1 MEHSTIHPAKTVG
14 DLRVYAQ
21 KFKQN
26 QFCFK
31 FLLDEIAANYQVAY
45 QDGCVSVFRSTSG
58 LIPLK
63 SFSDKKTRDKLLL
76 ALLDEYLE
84 NGNYTSAGN
93 IYVDHLRVIN
103 TLNEKLRQ
111 TSFWQQQKRKNLKR
125 TISQLC
131 SEELE
136 GVYWCVGLA
145 FYYYCK
151 NSKGDKESFRT
162 EAKDFAISYLSAGT
176 LLLKKMTNKASFE
189 TRQEM
194 DDFLKNNLSRQQYAQ
209 LEKVWEKTGFISNES
224 QGIVDDWN
232 ELVFVQK
239 MLDRISEHDHYSFE
253 CICRQ
258 IDVARAKFVNRN
270 PNFSTVLR
278 ALKIIYDN
286 TPD

>member
-45 QDGCVSVFRSTSG
+45 QDGCISVFRSTSG

-239 MLDRISEHDHYSFE
+239 MLDRISEYDHYSFE

>member
-14 DLRVYAQ
+14 DLRAYAQ

-45 QDGCVSVFRSTSG
+45 QDGCISVFRSTSG

-111 TSFWQQQKRKNLKR
+111 TSFWQQQKRKSLKR

>member
-45 QDGCVSVFRSTSG
+45 QNGCISVFRSTSG

>member
-14 DLRVYAQ
+14 DLRAYAQ

-26 QFCFK
+26 QFCVK

-45 QDGCVSVFRSTSG
+45 QDGCISVFRSTSG

-84 NGNYTSAGN
+84 NGNYNSAGN

-103 TLNEKLRQ
+103 TLNEKLRL

-131 SEELE
+131 SEELG

-162 EAKDFAISYLSAGT
+162 EAKDFAVGYLSAGT

>member
-45 QDGCVSVFRSTSG
+45 QDGCISVFRSTSG

>member
-45 QDGCVSVFRSTSG
+45 QDGCISVFRSTSG

-162 EAKDFAISYLSAGT
+162 EAKDFAIS
-176 LLLKKMTNKASFE
+176 
-189 TRQEM
+189 
-194 DDFLKNNLSRQQYAQ
+194 
-209 LEKVWEKTGFISNES
+209 
-224 QGIVDDWN
+224 
-232 ELVFVQK
+232 
-239 MLDRISEHDHYSFE
+239 
-253 CICRQ
+253 
-258 IDVARAKFVNRN
+258 
-270 PNFSTVLR
+270 
-278 ALKIIYDN
+278 
-286 TPD
+286 

>member
-45 QDGCVSVFRSTSG
+45 QDGCISVFRSTSG

-84 NGNYTSAGN
+84 NGNYNSAGN

-111 TSFWQQQKRKNLKR
+111 TSFWQQQKRKSLKR

>member
-14 DLRVYAQ
+14 DLRAYAQ

-26 QFCFK
+26 QFCFE

-45 QDGCVSVFRSTSG
+45 QNGCISVFRSTSG

-162 EAKDFAISYLSAGT
+162 EAKDFAVGYLSAGT

>member
-136 GVYWCVGLA
+136 GLLVCRFGV
-145 FYYYCK
+145 
-151 NSKGDKESFRT
+151 
-162 EAKDFAISYLSAGT
+162 
-176 LLLKKMTNKASFE
+176 LLLLQK
-189 TRQEM
+189 
-194 DDFLKNNLSRQQYAQ
+194 QQ
-209 LEKVWEKTGFISNES
+209 G
-224 QGIVDDWN
+224 
-232 ELVFVQK
+232 
-239 MLDRISEHDHYSFE
+239 R
-253 CICRQ
+253 
-258 IDVARAKFVNRN
+258 
-270 PNFSTVLR
+270 
-278 ALKIIYDN
+278 
-286 TPD
+286 

>member
-45 QDGCVSVFRSTSG
+45 QDGCISVFRSTSG

-131 SEELE
+131 SEELK

>member
-14 DLRVYAQ
+14 DLRAYAQ

-45 QDGCVSVFRSTSG
+45 QNGCISVFRSTSG

-151 NSKGDKESFRT
+151 TAR
-162 EAKDFAISYLSAGT
+162 AIR
-176 LLLKKMTNKASFE
+176 KAS
-189 TRQEM
+189 
-194 DDFLKNNLSRQQYAQ
+194 
-209 LEKVWEKTGFISNES
+209 
-224 QGIVDDWN
+224 
-232 ELVFVQK
+232 
-239 MLDRISEHDHYSFE
+239 
-253 CICRQ
+253 
-258 IDVARAKFVNRN
+258 
-270 PNFSTVLR
+270 
-278 ALKIIYDN
+278 ALKPK
-286 TPD
+286 TLPSVTFPPEPCC

>member
-45 QDGCVSVFRSTSG
+45 QDGCISVFRSTSG

-84 NGNYTSAGN
+84 NGNYNSAGN

-131 SEELE
+131 SEELG

-162 EAKDFAISYLSAGT
+162 EAKDFAVGYLSAGT

>member
-45 QDGCVSVFRSTSG
+45 QDGCISVFRSTSG

-278 ALKIIYDN
+278 AFKIIYDN

>member
-1 MEHSTIHPAKTVG
+1 MEHSTIHSAKTVG

-45 QDGCVSVFRSTSG
+45 QDGCISVFRSTSG

>member
-14 DLRVYAQ
+14 DLRAYTQ

-31 FLLDEIAANYQVAY
+31 FLLDEIAANYQVTY
-45 QDGCVSVFRSTSG
+45 QNGCISVFRSTSG

-63 SFSDKKTRDKLLL
+63 SFSDKKTHDKLLL

-162 EAKDFAISYLSAGT
+162 EAKDFAVGYLSAGT

>member
-14 DLRVYAQ
+14 DLRAYDQ

-45 QDGCVSVFRSTSG
+45 QNGCISVFRSTSG

-84 NGNYTSAGN
+84 NGNYNSAGN

-162 EAKDFAISYLSAGT
+162 EAKDFAVGYLSAGT

>member
-45 QDGCVSVFRSTSG
+45 QDGCISVFRSTSG

-84 NGNYTSAGN
+84 NGNYNSADN

-111 TSFWQQQKRKNLKR
+111 TFFWQQQKRKSLKK

-162 EAKDFAISYLSAGT
+162 EAKDFAVGYLSAGT

>member
-45 QDGCVSVFRSTSG
+45 QDGCISVFRSTSG

-176 LLLKKMTNKASFE
+176 LLLKKMTNKTSFE

>member
-45 QDGCVSVFRSTSG
+45 QNGCISVFRSTSG

-162 EAKDFAISYLSAGT
+162 EAKDFAVGYLSAGT

>member
-45 QDGCVSVFRSTSG
+45 QDGCISVFRSTSG

-63 SFSDKKTRDKLLL
+63 FFSDKKTRDKLLL

-84 NGNYTSAGN
+84 NGNYNSAGN

-151 NSKGDKESFRT
+151 NSKGDKESFRI
-162 EAKDFAISYLSAGT
+162 EAKDFAVGYLSAGT

>member
-45 QDGCVSVFRSTSG
+45 QDGCISVFQSTSG

>member
-45 QDGCVSVFRSTSG
+45 QDGCISVFRSTSG

-84 NGNYTSAGN
+84 NGNYNSADN

-111 TSFWQQQKRKNLKR
+111 TFFWQQQKRKSLKK

>member
-14 DLRVYAQ
+14 DLRAYAQ

-45 QDGCVSVFRSTSG
+45 QNGCISVFRSTSG

-162 EAKDFAISYLSAGT
+162 EAKDFAVGYLSAGT

-209 LEKVWEKTGFISNES
+209 LEKVWEKPVLSATNPKELSMIGMNWFLFRRCLTES
-224 QGIVDDWN
+224 VSTTITALNAFAGR
-232 ELVFVQK
+232 L
-239 MLDRISEHDHYSFE
+239 MLPEQS
-253 CICRQ
+253 
-258 IDVARAKFVNRN
+258 
-270 PNFSTVLR
+270 L
-278 ALKIIYDN
+278 
-286 TPD
+286 

>member
-45 QDGCVSVFRSTSG
+45 QDGCISVFRSTSG

-162 EAKDFAISYLSAGT
+162 EAKDFAVGYLSAGT

>member
-45 QDGCVSVFRSTSG
+45 QDGCISVFRSTSG

-131 SEELE
+131 SKELE

>member
-45 QDGCVSVFRSTSG
+45 QDGCISVFRSTSG

-84 NGNYTSAGN
+84 NGNYNSAGN

-111 TSFWQQQKRKNLKR
+111 TSFWQQQKRKSLKR

-162 EAKDFAISYLSAGT
+162 EAKDFAVGYLSAGT

>member
-14 DLRVYAQ
+14 DLRAYAQ

-45 QDGCVSVFRSTSG
+45 QNGC
-58 LIPLK
+58 
-63 SFSDKKTRDKLLL
+63 
-76 ALLDEYLE
+76 
-84 NGNYTSAGN
+84 

-162 EAKDFAISYLSAGT
+162 EAKDFAVGYLSAGT

>member
-45 QDGCVSVFRSTSG
+45 QNGCISVFRSTSG

-162 EAKDFAISYLSAGT
+162 EAKDFAVGYLSAGT

-224 QGIVDDWN
+224 QGIVDAWN

>member
-45 QDGCVSVFRSTSG
+45 QDGCISVFRSTSG

-84 NGNYTSAGN
+84 NGNYNSAGN

-111 TSFWQQQKRKNLKR
+111 TSFWQQQKRKSLKR

-253 CICRQ
+253 CFAGRLRF
-258 IDVARAKFVNRN
+258 ARPKFVTATLSLTG
-270 PNFSTVLR
+270 FTGL
-278 ALKIIYDN
+278 
-286 TPD
+286 